1 MGTLSN
7 RVKKAVR
14 RSAGTSFW
22 RKFTVLSSDITTSQQ
37 ALSSA
42 ATGDLMVTKVIFQT
56 DATGLAGATNF
67 EIGVSGETYGL
78 NLPVV
83 EAVSNLGASAIRIA
97 PSPSPA
103 ADTTNDNG
111 MTVTAA
117 VPFLLEAGDSLQ
129 YSGSSSAGT
138 GAGICAVLIKFERL
152 VENADIQAVV

>member
-1 MGTLSN
+1 MGSLSN

-42 ATGDLMVTKVIFQT
+42 ATGDLMVTHVIFQT
-56 DATGLAGATNF
+56 DATGLAGSTNF
-67 EIGVSGETYGL
+67 LIGVSGETYGL
-78 NLPVV
+78 NTPIE
-83 EAVSNLGASAIRIA
+83 EAVSNLGASQIRVA
-97 PSPSPA
+97 PHSGGN
-103 ADTTNDNG
+103 ADTTNDTHI
-111 MTVTAA
+111 TVTAA

-138 GAGICAVLIKFERL
+138 GAGICAVLIRFERL